1 MWMWIAIMSALFA
14 AFFGGILYI
23 SFRAAQLPCIKT
35 ITGNRRKAGRFVC
48 FLFFSGITI
57 LLSLI
62 WNVMNAVIC
71 LVHLVLFWM
80 ICDLS
85 AWGISKLCRAGKEQA
100 RSAAAVSAIVI
111 CILYLTAGWVA
122 AHHVRTEFYTL
133 KSDKLSRSIRIVQLT
148 DSHIGAT
155 FHADGLGKHI
165 EDINL
170 LSPDIVV
177 VTGDFVDDDTS
188 RTDMLEGC
196 AALGRLNSRY
206 GVFFVYGNH
215 DRGYSDEATRGW
227 TNREL
232 QESLLE
238 NGIIILEDNIQ
249 EIGDDL
255 CIIGREDRSWNNM
268 GNVRKTAGELM
279 EGTDKNRY
287 IIFLDHQPSDFD
299 AEAEAGADLVMSG
312 HTHGGQFFPINRAGE
327 WIGENCRT
335 FGYERRIGTDFI
347 VSSGISCW
355 AFKFKTGCHSEYA
368 VVDIAGTD
376 TVF

>member
-1 MWMWIAIMSALFA
+1 MWIAIISVLFA
-14 AFFGGILYI
+14 VFLGGMLYI
-23 SFRAAQLPCIKT
+23 SFSAAQLPCIKT
-35 ITGNRRKAGRFVC
+35 ITRNRRNAGRFVC
-48 FLFFSGITI
+48 FLFFSGIAI
-57 LLSLI
+57 LLSQI

-80 ICDLS
+80 VCDFS
-85 AWGISKLCRAGKEQA
+85 AWGISKLWGIGKRQS
-100 RSAAAVSAIVI
+100 RSAAAVAAIVI
-111 CILYLTAGWVA
+111 CTLYLTAGWVA

-133 KSDKLSRSIRIVQLT
+133 KSNKLSRSIRIVQLT

-155 FHADGLGKHI
+155 FHADGLGKYI

-170 LSPDIVV
+170 LSPDVVV
-177 VTGDFVDDDTS
+177 VTGDFVDDDTT

-196 AALGRLNSRY
+196 AALGRLNTRY
-206 GVFFVYGNH
+206 GVFFAYGNH
-215 DRGYSDEATRGW
+215 DRGYTDEAARGW
-227 TNREL
+227 ANREL

-238 NGIIILEDNIQ
+238 NGITILRDSIW
-249 EIGDDL
+249 EIEDDL

-268 GNVRKTAGELM
+268 GNVRKTADELM
-279 EGTDKNRY
+279 KETDRNRY

-312 HTHGGQFFPINRAGE
+312 HTHGGQFFPINHAGE

-335 FGYERRIGTDFI
+335 YGYERRLGTDFI

-355 AFKFKTGCHSEYA
+355 AFKFKTGCHSEYT
-368 VVDIAGTD
+368 VVDIIGTE